1 MYQIIWHNRMSRD
14 RERTTRKQKAQIIW
28 RHKFPNIKFWET
40 LSERDTASAVPPST
54 IGMRAGLLRDNRQNC
69 PRVVQSIPG
78 ICSASLRQ
86 GPNRPLNNPARVP
99 MVEGGTAD
107 AVSLSEGSRWWE
119 AHFTHLKC
127 GYGPSNLK
135 SCARTP
141 VSCTPPYT
149 GTRARITCHTSA
161 HDTQAHAHEF
171 QGHPVHS
178 ESRLTAMRNKRSRTK
193 TVSLRNELY
202 DNNNIDDASTVPI
215 NDELSRR
222 AETCCKSAFSA
233 LFDKQNCNKLLLREP
248 PFKT

>member
-40 LSERDTASAVPPST
+40 LSERD
-54 IGMRAGLLRDNRQNC
+54 
-69 PRVVQSIPG
+69 
-78 ICSASLRQ
+78 
-86 GPNRPLNNPARVP
+86 
-99 MVEGGTAD
+99 TAD

>member
-40 LSERDTASAVPPST
+40 LSERDTASAVP
-54 IGMRAGLLRDNRQNC
+54 
-69 PRVVQSIPG
+69 
-78 ICSASLRQ
+78 
-86 GPNRPLNNPARVP
+86 
-99 MVEGGTAD
+99 
-107 AVSLSEGSRWWE
+107 LSEGSRWWE